1 MIGKEIGNRKNNKI
15 YYMEKKYK
23 IGIDLGGTK
32 LLAILID
39 SSNNILNKK
48 KIKIQINITIDQ
60 VIDEI
65 VNMFHEL
72 SHDLGIER
80 LGLAVPSSVQVEA
93 GIASFLPAY
102 GWKNVPFKQL
112 IESKLGVEVNL
123 DNDVNLATLAEY
135 KLGAGIGVKSLYTFY
150 PGTGIGGGFI
160 SAGKL
165 VRGYNGTA
173 GEIGH
178 MVVDINGPR
187 CKCGQRG
194 CLETIVSNTGFRR
207 LLNEARV
214 NNHLSKLFDIKNITS
229 SDIVEAWKSGDLT
242 IKNILKYQAEVLGIA
257 VANVVN
263 ITGVERILI
272 GGQIYHLLKD
282 ELLPIVK
289 ETANKH
295 AIGGGMKNVDILL
308 NQLGP
313 EAPALGA
320 TLL

>member
-1 MIGKEIGNRKNNKI
+1 M
-15 YYMEKKYK
+15 KKYK

-32 LLAILID
+32 LLGILID
-39 SSNNILNKK
+39 RSNSILNKK
-48 KIKIQINITIDQ
+48 KIKIQKNITIDK

-65 VNMFHEL
+65 ASIYIEL
-72 SHDLGIER
+72 SRGLKIER
-80 LGLAVPSSVQVEA
+80 LGMAVPSSVQFES
-93 GIASFLPAY
+93 GIALFLPAY
-102 GWKNVPFKQL
+102 GWKNIPFKRL
-112 IESKLGVEVNL
+112 IESKVGIEVYI

-135 KLGAGIGVKSLYTFY
+135 KMGAGIGVNSLYTFY
-150 PGTGIGGGFI
+150 PGTGIGGGYI
-160 SAGKL
+160 SNGKL
-165 VRGYNGTA
+165 VRGRNGTA

-178 MVVDINGPR
+178 MVVDINGAK
-187 CKCGQRG
+187 CKCGQHG
-194 CLETIVSNTGFRR
+194 CLETIVSNTGFKR
-207 LLNEARV
+207 LLNEA
-214 NNHLSKLFDIKNITS
+214 KLANKSSTLFGMKNIRS
-229 SDIVEAWKSGDLT
+229 NDIIKAWQSGDIT
-242 IKNILKYQAEVLGIA
+242 IHNILQYQAEVLGVA

-263 ITGVERILI
+263 ITGVERIII

-295 AIGGGMKNVDILL
+295 AIGNGMKNVDILL